1 VEAWYEQQRY
11 LAGSR
16 AFLAARGIAA
26 PIGDEAASL
35 VYVAE
40 GNDFLG
46 TVAISDQI
54 KADALE
60 AVSRLQD
67 SGLACYLLSGDREGP
82 TSQVAA
88 RLGLDGYRSGLMPE
102 DKIIAFDQL
111 AGLDRAM
118 FVGDGINDAPLLAN
132 AKVGVAMGGL
142 GSAAAMEVA
151 DAVVLN
157 DSPAKIAV
165 LLNIAA
171 HSKIVAWQ
179 NIILALGV
187 KFLIMLLGIAGLAS
201 LWEAVFADVGV
212 AMLAVLNAT
221 RTINSRY

>member
-1 VEAWYEQQRY
+1 VEAWYEHKRY

-16 AFLAARGIAA
+16 AFLRAKGISA
-26 PIGDEAASL
+26 PAGAQAGSI

-40 GNDFLG
+40 GDTFLG
-46 TVAISDQI
+46 SIAVSDQI
-54 KADALE
+54 KTDAAE
-60 AVSRLQD
+60 AVARLK
-67 SGLACYLLSGDREGP
+67 SLGLGCYLLSGDREEP
-82 TSQVAA
+82 ARQIASQ
-88 RLGLDGYRSGLMPE
+88 LGMDSYRAGLMPE
-102 DKIIAFDQL
+102 EKIAALDQL
-111 AGLDRAM
+111 AGLSRSM

-132 AKVGVAMGGL
+132 ARVGVAMGGL
-142 GSAAAMEVA
+142 GSAAAIEVA

-171 HSKIVAWQ
+171 RSKAVAWQ

-221 RTINSRY
+221 RTINSRW